1 MNFEINLILLIKP
14 FCYTTKMSKQR
25 FKYVENEKS
34 FLGEIKIIFKGLLV
48 TKNYLRPDSA
58 PVIIKGLTSF
68 QNQTRQF
75 KANTIYDVVNKN
87 ICLYGRLNDYL
98 KP

>member
-1 MNFEINLILLIKP
+1 MLRPKRVFI
-14 FCYTTKMSKQR
+14 
-25 FKYVENEKS
+25 
-34 FLGEIKIIFKGLLV
+34 GEIKIIFKGLLV
-48 TKNYLRPDSA
+48 TKNYVRHESA

-75 KANTIYDVVNKN
+75 KVKTIHDLVKKI

>member
-1 MNFEINLILLIKP
+1 MLR
-14 FCYTTKMSKQR
+14 TKR
-25 FKYVENEKS
+25 V

-48 TKNYLRPDSA
+48 TKNYLRPESA

-68 QNQTRQF
+68 QNQTKQF
-75 KANTIYDVVNKN
+75 KVKTIYDLVKKN
-87 ICLYGRLNDYL
+87 MWLYGRLNDYL